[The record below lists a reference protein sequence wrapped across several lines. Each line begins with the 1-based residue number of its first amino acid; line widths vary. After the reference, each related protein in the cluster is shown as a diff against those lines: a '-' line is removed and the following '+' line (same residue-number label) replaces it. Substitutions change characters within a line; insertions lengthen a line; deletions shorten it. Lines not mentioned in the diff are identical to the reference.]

1 MLDPILI
8 RKDFPQLNDA
18 AHHYLDSAATSLT
31 PQSVLD
37 AEIDYYTNH
46 RANVHRGVFAEANKA
61 TDLYEEARK
70 KVAAFINAKA
80 DEIIFTSGAT
90 EASNMLVRM
99 LEESLHVTRLRK
111 NIVTT
116 VMEHHAAFLPLQQFA
131 LRRDLPLLS
140 IPLARGEEGIEV
152 GLDYA
157 KAEEL
162 ITADTA
168 IVSMVLASNVTG
180 TINDV
185 ARIIKKAKTCG
196 AITIVDATAAAGH
209 IPLDVLALGC
219 DALYFSGHKMFA
231 PTGVG
236 VLWVRGAL
244 LAELTPSVFG
254 GHMISRMND
263 GKPEWA
269 SIPSCFEAGTKNISG
284 VIGLGAAVDYLTS
297 ISVAEV
303 HATVAPLVAEATQR
317 LLAIEGVVVV
327 SERDPKKN
335 VGIVSFVCDWAHP
348 HDIAE
353 VLARDRVAVRPGHH
367 CAIPLHGALG
377 IESSV
382 RVSFHCYNT
391 TADIDALSDALLK
404 CKQIFS

>member
-1 MLDPILI
+1 M
-8 RKDFPQLNDA
+8 K
-18 AHHYLDSAATSLT
+18 
-31 PQSVLD
+31 
-37 AEIDYYTNH
+37 
-46 RANVHRGVFAEANKA
+46 G
-61 TDLYEEARK
+61 
-70 KVAAFINAKA
+70 
-80 DEIIFTSGAT
+80 
-90 EASNMLVRM
+90 LV
-99 LEESLHVTRLRK
+99 
-111 NIVTT
+111 
-116 VMEHHAAFLPLQQFA
+116 
-131 LRRDLPLLS
+131 
-140 IPLARGEEGIEV
+140 G
-152 GLDYA
+152 YA